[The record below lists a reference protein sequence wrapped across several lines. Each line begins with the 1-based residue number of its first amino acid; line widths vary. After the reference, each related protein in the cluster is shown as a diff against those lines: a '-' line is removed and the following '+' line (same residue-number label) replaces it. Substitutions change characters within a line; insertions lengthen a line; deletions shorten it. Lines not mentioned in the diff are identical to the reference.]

1 MLMWKVLVTMSIITF
16 MTNMW
21 FYWYYKGAGP
31 ADNGRS
37 IQRASLKLGVL
48 LSVYTGC
55 AIVVLK
61 VFGSVNYRVDL
72 LSVGIGVL
80 DSSESN
86 TMLEV
91 EVPLEKKTMQGPVDW
106 VAASVTPFVLLAS
119 LSFAICGGA
128 GFAFL
133 PLELIDRYIYRP
145 RLLDPDEYI
154 VARKVLVD
162 ESAAVIARAKEAY
175 ELERDLQLINPN
187 ETKKIGMKRQLL
199 RRRRYEA
206 KRAFIEF
213 EEMQDDYYADENV
226 AETNP
231 IVSYVYLVAGIVFL
245 VFSGVL
251 MLHTFVSINGMTGVL
266 EYILIWIES
275 KSWQSCLGLF
285 LLILIYL
292 GTALLFGSFKVSQI
306 VAYQLNSH
314 PVRRKKT
321 YANTF
326 LLHIN
331 FCLCGFFGIALY
343 LVRFTPRYMRYIQ
356 FDFFFNRVVVRT
368 VYIHYIYRFKVF
380 EYALVLSFLI
390 SIYVSFFINNGSFA
404 LREKIKALKKE
415 IQAQKEKVLKMEKDP
430 TNKLLAA

>member
-1 MLMWKVLVTMSIITF
+1 MLMWKVLVTLSIITF
-16 MTNMW
+16 MINMW

-31 ADNGRS
+31 SDNKRP
-37 IQRASLKLGVL
+37 IQRASLKLGIL
-48 LSVYTGC
+48 LSVYAGC

-61 VFGSVNYRVDL
+61 VFGKVNYRVDL
-72 LSVGIGVL
+72 ISVGIGVL

-91 EVPLEKKTMQGPVDW
+91 EMPLDKKTMYGPVDW
-106 VAASVTPFVLLAS
+106 VAASVTPFVVLAS

-145 RLLDPDEYI
+145 RLLEPDEYI

-162 ESAAVIARAKEAY
+162 ESSAVIARAKEAY
-175 ELERDLQLINPN
+175 ELERDLQLMNPN
-187 ETKKIGMKRQLL
+187 ETKKINMKKQLL
-199 RRRRYEA
+199 KRRRYDA

-213 EEMQDDYYADENV
+213 EEMLEDYYADENV

-231 IVSYVYLVAGIVFL
+231 ITSYVYLITGIVFL

-266 EYILIWIES
+266 EFTLIYIES
-275 KSWQSCLGLF
+275 SSWQGCLGLF
-285 LLILIYL
+285 LFILLYL
-292 GTALLFGSFKVSQI
+292 GGALLFGSFKVSQI
-306 VAYQLNSH
+306 VSYQIGSN
-314 PVRRKKT
+314 PVRHKKT

-331 FCLCGFFGIALY
+331 FCLCGFFGIGLY

-380 EYALVLSFLI
+380 EYVLVLSFLI

-404 LREKIKALKKE
+404 LREKIKALKLE
-415 IQAQKEKVLKMEKDP
+415 IQSQKEKVVKMEKDP
-430 TNKLLAA
+430 TNRLLAA